1 MKVVCIK
8 HFKSQALQF
17 ELTYGKVYEVLPKPN
32 WANPESYF
40 IKCDRD
46 FISSYHKNSF
56 ILLEEWRENQLKEL
70 GI

>member
-32 WANPESYF
+32 WANPE
-40 IKCDRD
+40 
-46 FISSYHKNSF
+46 
-56 ILLEEWRENQLKEL
+56 
-70 GI
+70 